1 MSGKDDLPTLPFK
14 SVAAWEKWL
23 AKQPATS
30 SGVWVKFAKSGNDT
44 ACVGKK
50 SAIES
55 ALCYGWIDGQLGSLD
70 EDWFLTRF
78 TPRKP
83 RSKWSEINRKA
94 ALRLIKEGR
103 MQPQGLAEIERAK
116 KDGRWDAAYAPASTI
131 EVPPDLAKA
140 LKANPKAAAFFKT
153 LDSTNRYAVLYRIH
167 DAKKAETR
175 AARITKFVAMLARGE
190 KIHEK

>member
-1 MSGKDDLPTLPFK
+1 
-14 SVAAWEKWL
+14 
-23 AKQPATS
+23 
-30 SGVWVKFAKSGNDT
+30 VKFAKSGNET
-44 ACVGKK
+44 PCVGKK
-50 SAIES
+50 NAIES

-70 EDWFLTRF
+70 DDWFLTRF
-78 TPRKP
+78 TPRKA

-103 MQPQGLAEIERAK
+103 MKPQGLAEIERAK

-140 LKANPKAAAFFKT
+140 LKANPKAATFFKT

-167 DAKKAETR
+167 DAKKPETR
-175 AARITKFVAMLARGE
+175 AARIEKLVAMLARGE

>member
-1 MSGKDDLPTLPFK
+1 MSERDDLPTLPFK
-14 SVAAWEKWL
+14 SVATWEKWL

-30 SGVWVKFAKSGNDT
+30 SGVWVKFAKSGNET
-44 ACVGKK
+44 PCVGKK
-50 SAIES
+50 NAIES

-190 KIHEK
+190 RIHEK